1 MKYSKKGGGGI
12 LLHLLLLCFCLH
24 LLPASSM
31 SMCLSAV
38 QGEYVSRVQGF
49 SFECAR
55 HKPIF
60 NLLMEKRHQG
70 SEHMSLCSS
79 TEGSGAIVQQPIHV
93 YEEFHL
99 ALVNNSNNHKRS
111 ISSNFTPSKFACSHP
126 FTSPHSSLS
135 LSMNNSIEKVQR
147 VGLWVNQVES
157 CKF

>member
-1 MKYSKKGGGGI
+1 
-12 LLHLLLLCFCLH
+12 
-24 LLPASSM
+24 M